1 MYWSVGTEMGNGI
14 IYQYKY
20 ITKRSSITDNLN
32 KKGDIEIRA
41 NGAFLEQSSS
51 GTIKVKRFKTKII

>member
-1 MYWSVGTEMGNGI
+1 MGNGI

-20 ITKRSSITDNLN
+20 INKRSSITDNLN

-41 NGAFLEQSSS
+41 NGAFLEETSS
-51 GTIKVKRFKTKII
+51 GGAIKVKRLKTKII